1 MDSKM
6 GDFIVLL
13 AYALAGISGAVGGCG
28 AAGVHL
34 LHPPNKLVLRLTHL
48 VAYAII
54 GFIAGVMFAAY
65 GLTFRADINALSQVV
80 PGAIMAGFGITLA
93 LASTN
98 FSTRW
103 ILRRFGI
110 EVELT
115 VRRTENEERRDP
127 TTQETPK

>member
-1 MDSKM
+1 MESKAN
-6 GDFIVLL
+6 DFIVLL
-13 AYALAGISGAVGGCG
+13 AYALAGISGAIGGCG
-28 AAGVHL
+28 AAGAHL

-48 VAYAII
+48 LAYAII

-65 GLTFRADINALSQVV
+65 GLTFRADVNVLSQVV
-80 PGAIMAGFGITLA
+80 PGAIAAGFGIALA

-98 FSTRW
+98 FSARW
-103 ILRRFGI
+103 ILRRLGV

-127 TTQETPK
+127 PSQ